1 MALSTALAMS
11 IMGLLDV
18 DVHDV
23 KTKGDRVIYTYE
35 TDTLFKERAAG
46 FKAKV
51 ATMFDLPLKWGKVEK
66 AVEIQ
71 RGHLVKTYH
80 VEVSVPKV
88 AGLRGKSP
96 ARIRKRKR

>member
-1 MALSTALAMS
+1 MAVSSAIMLS

-23 KTKGDRVIYTYE
+23 KTVGDRVVYTYE

-51 ATMFDLPLKWGKVEK
+51 ATMFDLPMKWGTVEK
-66 AVEIQ
+66 ATQIQ
-71 RGHLVKTYH
+71 RGHLVKSYH
-80 VEVSVPKV
+80 VEISVPKEP
-88 AGLRGKSP
+88 GLRSKGSVL
-96 ARIRKRKR
+96 ARRRRR